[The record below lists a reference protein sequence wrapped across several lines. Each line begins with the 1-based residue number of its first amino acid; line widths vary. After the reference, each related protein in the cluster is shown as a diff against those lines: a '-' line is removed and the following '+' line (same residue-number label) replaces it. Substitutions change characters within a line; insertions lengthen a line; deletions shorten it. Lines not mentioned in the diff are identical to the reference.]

1 MLRAW
6 VLDKFAIVFCGV
18 CALPFCVRVRDAR
31 ARMAASLCVSTV
43 CLTLW
48 GSRGIERTVESS
60 LTIHS

>member
-31 ARMAASLCVSTV
+31 ARMAASLCVSTAV
-43 CLTLW
+43 YRMLDVMGEPGYRENC
-48 GSRGIERTVESS
+48 
-60 LTIHS
+60 